1 MMLPIAW
8 RLFRMRLSLKTIVG
22 SKKMPNPGKYIKG
35 RLIQQNYRL
44 AAIANWAYGMLIVR
58 KIHLSA

>member
-1 MMLPIAW
+1 
-8 RLFRMRLSLKTIVG
+8 MRLSLKTIVG